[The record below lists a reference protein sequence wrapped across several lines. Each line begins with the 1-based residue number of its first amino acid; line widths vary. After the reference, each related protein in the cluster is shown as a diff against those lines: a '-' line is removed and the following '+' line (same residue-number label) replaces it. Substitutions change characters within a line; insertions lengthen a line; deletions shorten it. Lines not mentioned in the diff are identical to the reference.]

1 MRRSAILALSLLA
14 SLIVFPVAAP
24 AQSITGD
31 LVVNVTDPS
40 GAVVGGAKL
49 ELMAVE
55 TNVKFE
61 GQTDNLGNFLFSQL
75 KPGHYKLDVT
85 AVGFRKASVTD
96 INITIGQRAR
106 VDAQLKV
113 GTVAETVEVSAAAE
127 TLLNA
132 ESASMGQVLKDQ
144 TIVELPLNGRN
155 FIQLAQISAGAAPIG
170 IGVSPATSWTGRSDS
185 TLSLAGGRETNNSFL
200 VDGIETRN
208 SRFGSAGI
216 RPSADAIE
224 EFRVQRTTF
233 GAEFGRS
240 SAIINTTIRS
250 GSNDVHLAAW
260 EFLRNRSLDANDFF
274 ANRSSR
280 TKPPFTQN
288 NFGTAV
294 GGPLVLP
301 GYNGRN
307 KTFWFFNY
315 EGFRQRQ
322 GITSTGLYP
331 SPAQMAGNL
340 ADDSAGTGIFP
351 TSSPLC
357 QANPTSRK
365 CRNVLDPTSGLP
377 FEGNVIPTSRLD
389 SIVQKQLP
397 YQPKPNVAVPTN
409 SPSFPTFNTVGFP
422 KRVNDWDQYNVRLDH
437 HFTSKDILYGTFSN
451 SDETLLAPVL
461 RPLGGDVFPQTDRLY
476 TVTYTRIIGPT
487 MINEFRFGHNR
498 SLTYRTAET
507 SNTKDYAKEE
517 FGLKNT
523 SPNPFDF
530 GVPVF
535 SPSGFGGVGSLS
547 EAIGATDTNIQF
559 TDNFSWNTP
568 KHNVRL
574 GVTISRQ
581 HYDQITDF
589 AGNPSF
595 NFDGRFTGVQGMGLG
610 DMLLGLPISATAALG
625 DSSQIMRTTFYS
637 GYLQDDWRIAP
648 SLTFNFGLRY
658 EYAASPTETRGKS
671 LVFAPDLR
679 TVVYANKGVRASI
692 VDPDWNNFAPR
703 FGFAYRPSFAKNTV
717 VRGGFG
723 IYYATDNFNE
733 EQFKVI
739 GPPFYQSQT
748 LQSDPTRP
756 TLRMSEMMPSF
767 AASTNLNPF
776 SFDRHNRTPYLSQ
789 WSFGIQQ
796 SFKRD
801 YLFELEYAGS
811 TGQKLPQRRNLNI
824 ATIDPTGTIPI
835 EARQPFPDY
844 SFILLTYNGGWSS
857 YNAMTARLEKSFT
870 GGLYMLASYT
880 WQKSLDLGATDE
892 FSANSAEYKK
902 WDKGHSTFDVPHRF
916 VYSYVYELPFGRG
929 KRFGS
934 GMNPVLN
941 KIAGGWQ
948 VTGITT
954 FSMGQFRTPSLG
966 VDWLN
971 LGAFSQNR
979 PNIVGDYKSG
989 RSLPDAYLNPAAFD
1003 RQTTHVQG
1011 NAGRNSIEQP
1021 GVNNW
1026 DLGVVKNT
1034 RAGERFNLQFRCE
1047 MFNAWNH
1054 TQFGT
1059 ADLNVASGNFG
1070 KIGGVLVG
1078 ARRMQ
1083 FGLRLTY

>member
-1 MRRSAILALSLLA
+1 
-14 SLIVFPVAAP
+14 
-24 AQSITGD
+24 
-31 LVVNVTDPS
+31 
-40 GAVVGGAKL
+40 
-49 ELMAVE
+49 
-55 TNVKFE
+55 
-61 GQTDNLGNFLFSQL
+61 
-75 KPGHYKLDVT
+75 
-85 AVGFRKASVTD
+85 
-96 INITIGQRAR
+96 
-106 VDAQLKV
+106 
-113 GTVAETVEVSAAAE
+113 
-127 TLLNA
+127 
-132 ESASMGQVLKDQ
+132 
-144 TIVELPLNGRN
+144 
-155 FIQLAQISAGAAPIG
+155 
-170 IGVSPATSWTGRSDS
+170 
-185 TLSLAGGRETNNSFL
+185 
-200 VDGIETRN
+200 
-208 SRFGSAGI
+208 
-216 RPSADAIE
+216 
-224 EFRVQRTTF
+224 
-233 GAEFGRS
+233 
-240 SAIINTTIRS
+240 
-250 GSNDVHLAAW
+250 
-260 EFLRNRSLDANDFF
+260 
-274 ANRSSR
+274 
-280 TKPPFTQN
+280 
-288 NFGTAV
+288 
-294 GGPLVLP
+294 
-301 GYNGRN
+301 
-307 KTFWFFNY
+307 
-315 EGFRQRQ
+315 
-322 GITSTGLYP
+322 
-331 SPAQMAGNL
+331 
-340 ADDSAGTGIFP
+340 
-351 TSSPLC
+351 
-357 QANPTSRK
+357 
-365 CRNVLDPTSGLP
+365 
-377 FEGNVIPTSRLD
+377 VIPTSRLD

-595 NFDGRFTGVQGMGLG
+595 NFDGRFTGVQRMGLG

-637 GYLQDDWRIAP
+637 GYLQDDWRIAR

-679 TVVYANKGVRASI
+679 TVVYANKGVRPSI

-703 FGFAYRPSFAKNTV
+703 VGFAYRPSFAKNTV

-835 EARQPFPDY
+835 GSRQPFPDY

-870 GGLYMLASYT
+870 GGLYMLAS
-880 WQKSLDLGATDE
+880 
-892 FSANSAEYKK
+892 
-902 WDKGHSTFDVPHRF
+902 
-916 VYSYVYELPFGRG
+916 
-929 KRFGS
+929 
-934 GMNPVLN
+934 
-941 KIAGGWQ
+941 
-948 VTGITT
+948 
-954 FSMGQFRTPSLG
+954 
-966 VDWLN
+966 
-971 LGAFSQNR
+971 
-979 PNIVGDYKSG
+979 
-989 RSLPDAYLNPAAFD
+989 
-1003 RQTTHVQG
+1003 
-1011 NAGRNSIEQP
+1011 
-1021 GVNNW
+1021 
-1026 DLGVVKNT
+1026 
-1034 RAGERFNLQFRCE
+1034 
-1047 MFNAWNH
+1047 
-1054 TQFGT
+1054 
-1059 ADLNVASGNFG
+1059 
-1070 KIGGVLVG
+1070 
-1078 ARRMQ
+1078 
-1083 FGLRLTY
+1083 